1 VEPSIPDRPDTSIVG
16 AASTIEAAIRRYD
29 RLSGIYHWNA
39 RFGASASRRAIA
51 LLDARRGE
59 RVVEIGVG
67 TGRDLVLLRD
77 RVGAGGRV
85 VGVDLSMGM
94 LRQAR
99 RRLRR
104 NGAHGVALERAD
116 ARALPIADRW
126 ADLVFCSRVLD
137 LVETSAISAILGEFR
152 RLLRPG
158 GRLAVVHMSKPDAN
172 RNWFERLYGA
182 GLGFGGGLFV
192 SRPVLAAPFFHALG
206 FVGVE
211 RRYLRGLPGSEIVI
225 GRLPAL

>member
-1 VEPSIPDRPDTSIVG
+1 MIPDGSDAAIVG
-16 AASTIEAAIRRYD
+16 AASTLEAAIRRYD
-29 RLSGIYHWNA
+29 RLSRIYHWNA
-39 RFGASASRRAIA
+39 RLGASASRRAIEMVEV
-51 LLDARRGE
+51 RRGE
-59 RVVEIGVG
+59 RVVEVGVG
-67 TGRDLVLLRD
+67 TGRDLALLRE
-77 RVGAGGRV
+77 RVGPAGSV

-104 NGAHGVALERAD
+104 NGLHGVALERAD
-116 ARALPIADRW
+116 ARALPFADQW

-137 LVETSAISAILGEFR
+137 LVETSAISAILGECR

-158 GRLAVVHMSKPDAN
+158 GRLAVVHMSKPGAS
-172 RNWFERLYGA
+172 RNWFERLYRA
-182 GLGFGGGLFV
+182 RLGFGGGLFV

-206 FVGVE
+206 FVDVE
-211 RRYLRGLPGSEIVI
+211 RQYLRGLPLGSEIVI

>member
-1 VEPSIPDRPDTSIVG
+1 MVEV
-16 AASTIEAAIRRYD
+16 
-29 RLSGIYHWNA
+29 
-39 RFGASASRRAIA
+39 
-51 LLDARRGE
+51 RRGE
-59 RVVEIGVG
+59 RVVEVGVG
-67 TGRDLVLLRD
+67 TGRDLALLRD
-77 RVGAGGRV
+77 RVGPAGRV

-104 NGAHGVALERAD
+104 NGLQGVALERAD
-116 ARALPIADRW
+116 ARALPFADHW
-126 ADLVFCSRVLD
+126 ADVVFCSRVLD
-137 LVETSAISAILGEFR
+137 LVETSAISAILGECR

-158 GRLAVVHMSKPDAN
+158 GRLAVVHMSKPSAN

-192 SRPVLAAPFFHALG
+192 SRPVLAAPFFQALG
-206 FVGVE
+206 FADVE
-211 RRYLRGLPGSEIVI
+211 RHYLRGLPLGSEIVI

>member
-1 VEPSIPDRPDTSIVG
+1 MVG
-16 AASTIEAAIRRYD
+16 AASTLEAAIRRYD
-29 RLSGIYHWNA
+29 RLSRIYHWNA
-39 RFGASASRRAIA
+39 LLGASASRQAIELA
-51 LLDARRGE
+51 DARRGE

-67 TGRDLVLLRD
+67 TGRDLALLRD
-77 RVGAGGRV
+77 RVGASGRV
-85 VGVDLSMGM
+85 LGVDLSMGM

-104 NGAHGVALERAD
+104 NGLHGVALQRAD
-116 ARALPIADRW
+116 ARALPVADHW

-137 LVETSAISAILGEFR
+137 LVETRSISAILSECR

-158 GRLAVVHMSKPDAN
+158 GRLAAVHMSKPGAS

-192 SRPVLAAPFFHALG
+192 SRPVLAAPFFDALG
-206 FVGVE
+206 FVEVE

>member
-1 VEPSIPDRPDTSIVG
+1 VLPPPPPEDGVIG
-16 AASTIEAAIRRYD
+16 AAASLEAAIRRYD
-29 RLSGIYHWNA
+29 RLSRIYHWNA
-39 RFGASASRRAIA
+39 RLGAAASRRAIE
-51 LLDARRGE
+51 LVHARRGE

-67 TGRDLVLLRD
+67 TGRDLALLREA
-77 RVGAGGRV
+77 VGAAGRV

-104 NGAHGVALERAD
+104 NGVHGVALERAD
-116 ARALPIADRW
+116 ARALPIADQW

-137 LVETSAISAILGEFR
+137 VVETSAIAAILSECR

-158 GRLAVVHMSKPDAN
+158 GRLAVVHMSKPGTD

-192 SRPVLAAPFFHALG
+192 SRPVLAAPFLHALG
-206 FVGVE
+206 FVEVE

>member
-1 VEPSIPDRPDTSIVG
+1 MVEV
-16 AASTIEAAIRRYD
+16 
-29 RLSGIYHWNA
+29 
-39 RFGASASRRAIA
+39 
-51 LLDARRGE
+51 RRGE
-59 RVVEIGVG
+59 RVVEVGVG
-67 TGRDLVLLRD
+67 TGRDLALLRD
-77 RVGAGGRV
+77 RVGPAGRV

-104 NGAHGVALERAD
+104 NGLQGVALERAD
-116 ARALPIADRW
+116 ARALPFADHW
-126 ADLVFCSRVLD
+126 ADVVFCSRVLD

-158 GRLAVVHMSKPDAN
+158 GRLAVVHMSKPGAN

-192 SRPVLAAPFFHALG
+192 SRPVLAAPFFQALG
-206 FVGVE
+206 FADVE
-211 RRYLRGLPGSEIVI
+211 RHYLRGLPLGSEIVI